1 MANELYDKG
10 MKVRRMVFGDAYVDN
25 AEANKSDF
33 DAAFQRLIAEGPWG
47 SVWASDAITPRE
59 RSMITI
65 ALLAAVGHYAELA
78 MHVRATRNTG
88 ASLSDIR
95 EALLHVAIYA
105 GIPAANRAFAT
116 AKQTLAEA
124 GMIEA

>member
-1 MANELYDKG
+1 
-10 MKVRRMVFGDAYVDN
+10 MVFGDAYVDN
-25 AEANKSDF
+25 TEAGKSDF
-33 DAAFQRLIAEGPWG
+33 DAAFQKLIAEGPWG
-47 SVWASDAITPRE
+47 TVWASDAITPRE

-88 ASLSDIR
+88 ATLSDIR

-116 AKQTLAEA
+116 AKQTLSEM
-124 GMIEA
+124 GMIESS